1 MFYRL
6 KIADQKGSSFL
17 CLFVCIR
24 TVKGRID
31 QVNQVLKLEKES
43 LGGSRYGAMDK
54 WTQQL
59 GSIHQSI
66 VNKMA

>member
-1 MFYRL
+1 MQHVF
-6 KIADQKGSSFL
+6 G
-17 CLFVCIR
+17 VCS

-43 LGGSRYGAMDK
+43 SGSSRYAAMDK
-54 WTQQL
+54 WSQQL
-59 GSIHQSI
+59 ASLHQSI

>member
-1 MFYRL
+1 MGRYFL
-6 KIADQKGSSFL
+6 SS
-17 CLFVCIR
+17 

-31 QVNQVLKLEKES
+31 QVNQVLRLEKES
-43 LGGSRYGAMDK
+43 LGGSRYAAMDK

-59 GSIHQSI
+59 SSLHQSI